1 MRKRTLL
8 CGAAVLGLAT
18 TSRAAIIQTL
28 SPYTDTQ
35 GDQVGSSNAAR
46 DIWSATI
53 NNDATNLY
61 FTINLNPAANLATS
75 TFKFGI
81 GITTG
86 PGANGDL
93 STDSTWHGN
102 AYKYDFSIASSEG
115 GMTDFIGLF
124 PAGPAGANGSVS
136 NPWTSY
142 GFNDF
147 IWNNTTKT
155 WGSAIETVSS
165 GVPTVAQGS
174 QTGLSSITLT
184 VPMSDL
190 SNLNLQTGSSFL
202 FDIYDIGASASTAY
216 DSLADSSPTQSG
228 TFSNTAQYDGT
239 AVDSYTI
246 AAAVP
251 EPTSLG
257 LLSCGGLLLLKRRAK
272 A

>member
-8 CGAAVLGLAT
+8 CGAAVLGLAA
-18 TSRAAIIQTL
+18 SGLNAAPVL
-28 SPYTDTQ
+28 FTDTQ

-53 NNDATNLY
+53 DNDATNLII
-61 FTINLNPAANLATS
+61 TINLNPAANLATS

-86 PGANGDL
+86 PGANGDV
-93 STDSTWHGN
+93 STDTTWHGN
-102 AYKYDFSIASSEG
+102 AYKYDFSVASSQG

-124 PAGPAGANGSVS
+124 PAGPSGANGSTT

-165 GVPTVAQGS
+165 GVPTVSQGS

-184 VPMSDL
+184 VPMADF
-190 SNLNLQTGSSFL
+190 SNLGLQSGSSFL
-202 FDIYDIGASASTAY
+202 FDIYDIGSGASTAY
-216 DSLADSSPTQSG
+216 DSLADASPTQLG

-239 AVDSYTI
+239 ALDSYTI
-246 AAAVP
+246 QAVVP
-251 EPTSLG
+251 EPASLG
-257 LLSCGGLLLLKRRAK
+257 LLGCGGLLLLKRRPK
-272 A
+272 T